1 MGKEQFLVQAEAN
14 LGFCHENKAHLMEK
28 RAVCKADW

>member
-14 LGFCHENKAHLMEK
+14 LSFCYENKLHLTEQ
-28 RAVCKADW
+28 RSVCKADW